1 MHGKNIDLTGDNV
14 TISSNNFNVNNNGD
28 MTCNNANITGNIK
41 ATSGKIAGYTI
52 NGNQL
57 IGSNVG
63 MSGLAGEG
71 WGFWAGSNNAETAP
85 FKVGHNGT
93 VYASNADITGNVNA
107 TSGSFTGSIT
117 ATSGTFDNCT
127 VRNNCSVA
135 GNSISTSSS
144 DRINDL
150 YVSNLHGVAVEGEY
164 IGTSN
169 DYGVYSVGNYSGK
182 TVNIPVPVS
191 ITVDSSGQV
200 TAQTWKRLVFR
211 GGILVEVQDNW

>member
-14 TISSNNFNVNNNGD
+14 TISSNKFNVDANGN
-28 MTCNNANITGNIK
+28 MTCNDA
-41 ATSGKIAGYTI
+41 TI
-52 NGNQL
+52 NG
-57 IGSNVG
+57 I
-63 MSGLAGEG
+63 
-71 WGFWAGSNNAETAP
+71 
-85 FKVGHNGT
+85 
-93 VYASNADITGNVNA
+93 VNA
-107 TSGSFTGSIT
+107 TSGSFNGTVT

-127 VRNNCSVA
+127 VRDNCSVA
-135 GNSISTSSS
+135 GNSISSSSS

-164 IGTSN
+164 ISTSN

-191 ITVDSSGQV
+191 ITVNSSGQV

-211 GGILVEVQDNW
+211 GGILVQVQDNW